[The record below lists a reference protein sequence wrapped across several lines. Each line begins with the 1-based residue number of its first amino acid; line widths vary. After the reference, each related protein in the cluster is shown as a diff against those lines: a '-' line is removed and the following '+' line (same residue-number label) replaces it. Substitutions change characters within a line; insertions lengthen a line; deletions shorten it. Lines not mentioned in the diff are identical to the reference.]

1 MSCLNFDK
9 IRFKCTVWEYYLK
22 REKKK
27 GPPNWSPFRRAQWNW
42 CRRSKS
48 KWSVHYNFNKCAGLC
63 CFWFFFEVPYSA
75 IMKLSVQIKD
85 LQILFYWIA
94 GLEGHQQNYVLSLT
108 FFLLWLA
115 FKLLLFKVL
124 VTQWPFLGKTTYSF
138 CFQWIYCCAYVA
150 GAYGDSKL
158 DLSFT
163 LFSIQSIYSALKI
176 C

>member
-1 MSCLNFDK
+1 MTKSGSNVQSESTIWK
-9 IRFKCTVWEYYLK
+9 ERKK
-22 REKKK
+22 RVLLIDLPLGERNKT
-27 GPPNWSPFRRAQWNW
+27 GVGDQSLSDPFITTLINVLV
-42 CRRSKS
+42 C
-48 KWSVHYNFNKCAGLC
+48 VVFG
-63 CFWFFFEVPYSA
+63 FFFEVPYSA

-138 CFQWIYCCAYVA
+138 CFQWIYCCAYVV
-150 GAYGDSKL
+150 GAYGDNKL